1 MTYLVVVA
9 GTHLAIALG
18 CVLFLARRGR
28 LGPRLV
34 AGIGL
39 VTIAGFAVLA
49 RPGPSVSRGAMMAVL
64 GLLAV
69 AWGRPKAA
77 LPALAT
83 AVFLL
88 LMINPQFAVEVGFT
102 LSTLATAGLLLLVPA
117 WTDRLC
123 RRGIRPGMATA
134 LAVPLAAQLACAP
147 VVAATFGMVGVS
159 AVPANMLAAP
169 VLEPAMVLGLGAT
182 AVSPLSPD
190 TAHLLAWIAA
200 WPCRWMVVVA
210 RYAAR
215 VPGGV
220 LPWPTGL
227 VGGVSLT
234 VLLLV
239 AIALWARRPAL
250 VAVPVTIELVI
261 LAAGGVSGVPKAG
274 RPVAVAPAP
283 ESRPSECQAR
293 RGPLPDPTC
302 TPGAVNPNVTEDTIA
317 TTICRPGWT
326 ATVRPPTSYTNDLKR
341 RQIDQY
347 GYLNHALGDYE
358 EDHLVPLSV
367 GGSPSDPRNLW
378 PEPGASPN
386 TKDRVEAD
394 LQGAVCAHEVS
405 LASAQQAIATD
416 WTTAEQRLGIG

>member
-1 MTYLVVVA
+1 MMA
-9 GTHLAIALG
+9 ALG
-18 CVLFLARRGR
+18 L
-28 LGPRLV
+28 
-34 AGIGL
+34 
-39 VTIAGFAVLA
+39 FAV
-49 RPGPSVSRGAMMAVL
+49 V
-64 GLLAV
+64 
-69 AWGRPKAA
+69 WGRPKAA
-77 LPALAT
+77 LPALAA

-117 WTDRLC
+117 WRDRLI
-123 RRGIRPGMATA
+123 RRGIRPGMAA
-134 LAVPLAAQLACAP
+134 AIAVPLAAQVAGAP
-147 VVAATFGMVGVS
+147 VVAAAFGMVGVS
-159 AVPANMLAAP
+159 AIPANMLAAP

-182 AVSPLSPD
+182 AASPVSPGI
-190 TAHLLAWIAA
+190 AHALAWIAA

-227 VGGVSLT
+227 GGGLLLT
-234 VLLLV
+234 ALLLV
-239 AIALWARRPAL
+239 ALALWVRRPAL
-250 VAVPVTIELVI
+250 VVVPVTIELVM
-261 LAAGGVSGVPKAG
+261 LAAGGVSGVPGVG
-274 RPVAVAPAP
+274 RPVAIAPAP
-283 ESRPSECQAR
+283 ESRPSQCQAR

-302 TPGAVNPNVTEDTIA
+302 TPGALNPNVTEDTIA

-326 ATVRPPTSYTNDLKR
+326 ATIRPPTSYTNDLKR

-347 GYLNHALGDYE
+347 GYLDHALGDYE

-367 GGSPSDPRNLW
+367 GGNPTDPRNLW

-386 TKDRVEAD
+386 TKDKVEAD
-394 LQGAVCAHEVS
+394 LQGAVCGHRVS